1 MQWTFERRALLRAV
15 TGCDMARADQLLGSA
30 VAQLARTWRSELD
43 RRLSGL
49 GLSQARW
56 LVLLYLKRLGEAPT
70 QTELANLLGVE
81 GATLARL
88 LDALEAR
95 QLVRRVAVAEDRRI
109 KRVELLPGSEAL
121 IEQIE
126 GIASQLT
133 TEVVQGVDAERLRV
147 CRSVLEQMQGNL
159 NRLPG

>member
-1 MQWTFERRALLRAV
+1 
-15 TGCDMARADQLLGSA
+15 MASTNHLLGSSIA
-30 VAQLARTWRSELD
+30 LLARTWRGELD
-43 RRLSGL
+43 RRLSCL

-56 LVLLYLKRLGEAPT
+56 LVLLYLDWQPVPPT

-109 KRVELLPGSEAL
+109 KRVELLPGTAEL
-121 IEQIE
+121 IAQIDA
-126 GIASQLT
+126 IASELNR
-133 TEVVQGVDAERLRV
+133 EVLQGIDEEELRICQRVQA
-147 CRSVLEQMQGNL
+147 QMLANL
-159 NRLPG
+159 NQEPC